1 MILQSLSVYYNR
13 LRDDPEVDIPLPG
26 FGSQKIYF
34 ALLIKPSGELI
45 QVLDLRET
53 PENRPLPKIL
63 IVPQGLEERSGA
75 KIDPHFMWD
84 NTMYV
89 LGNDNKGKPKRS
101 LQAFEAFKKFH
112 HDLGDDLNDE
122 GIKAVLNF
130 LDSWD
135 TEDAPSMKYW
145 DEMAGMNVVFQLDGD
160 LQYIHERPNIREAW
174 LKHLTE
180 KGREVIAT
188 CLVSGKE
195 TAIARLHPAIKGV
208 RGAQQKGAAIVSFN
222 LDAFKSYG
230 KDQSYNA
237 PVGEDIA
244 FSYTTALNY
253 LLRADSRQKV
263 RIGDASTLFWAERES
278 PLEGIIESIWGFRTE
293 SKNLTTETGDLK
305 DIRDFLEAARDGKQ
319 LPGIDPDIN
328 FYILGLS
335 PNASRLSVRFW
346 RAGTVGDITAKIGRH
361 FSDLSI
367 TKNFDNEPDFPS
379 MWQILKETALLRKPE
394 NIAPVLAGAVMRSI
408 LTGAAYPQSLLTA
421 IINRIRAD
429 RTVNYLRSA
438 IIKACLTRR
447 YRINNKAM
455 EVGMSLNKETTNIG
469 YRLGRLFAVL
479 ERVQERANPKIKA
492 TIRDRCYAAGSSTPR
507 IVFPLLLRLKNH
519 HISKMKNRGEAVNL
533 EKRIGEIIDGI
544 NNFPSHFDLEKQ
556 GLFALGYY
564 HQRQVFKN
572 LARQEEREE
581 EEKS

>member
-1 MILQSLSVYYNR
+1 MILQSLNVYYNR

-34 ALLIKPSGELI
+34 ALLLKHSGELI

-53 PENRPLPKIL
+53 PEKRPLPRIL
-63 IVPQGLEERSGA
+63 VVPKELEERSGA

-89 LGNDNKGKPKRS
+89 LGSDNKGKPKRS
-101 LQAFEAFKKFH
+101 LQAFEAFKRLH
-112 HDLGDDLNDE
+112 HDLGDGLDDE
-122 GIKAVLNF
+122 GMKAVLDF

-135 TEDAPSMKYW
+135 PEDAPAIKYW

-174 LKHLTE
+174 LKYLTE
-180 KGREVIAT
+180 KSRKVIAT
-188 CLVSGKE
+188 CLVSGEK

-263 RIGDASTLFWAERES
+263 QIGDASTLFWAERES

-293 SKNLTTETGDLK
+293 SKNVTTETGDLK
-305 DIRDFLEAARDGKQ
+305 DIRDFLEAARDGKE

-346 RAGTVGDITAKIGRH
+346 RVSTVGDITAKIGRH

-379 MWQILKETALLRKPE
+379 MWQLLRETAVLRKIE

-429 RTVNYLRSA
+429 QIVNYLRSA
-438 IIKACLTRR
+438 IIKACLTRK

-455 EVGMSLNKETTNIG
+455 EVNMSLNKETTNIG

-479 ERVQERANPKIKA
+479 ERVQKRANPKIKA
-492 TIRDRCYAAGSSTPR
+492 TIRDRCYGAGSSTPR
-507 IVFPLLLRLKNH
+507 IVFPQLLRLKNH
-519 HISKMKNRGEAVNL
+519 HISKLKNRGEAVNL
-533 EKRIGEIIDGI
+533 EKLIGEIMDGI
-544 NNFPSHFDLEKQ
+544 NDFPSHLDLEKQ

-564 HQRQVFKN
+564 HQRQKLFKES
-572 LARQEEREE
+572 AQQEKK

>member
-13 LRDDPEVDIPLPG
+13 LSDDPEVDVPLPG

-34 ALLIKPSGELI
+34 ALLLKPSGELI

-53 PENRPLPKIL
+53 PEKKPLPRIL
-63 IVPQGLEERSGA
+63 VVPKELEERSGA

-89 LGNDNKGKPKRS
+89 LGSDNKGKPKRS
-101 LQAFEAFKKFH
+101 LQAFEAFKKLH
-112 HDLGDDLNDE
+112 HDLGDGLDDE
-122 GIKAVLNF
+122 GMKAVLSF

-135 TEDAPSMKYW
+135 PEDAPAMKYW
-145 DEMAGMNVVFQLDGD
+145 DEMTGMNVVFQLDGD
-160 LQYIHERPNIREAW
+160 LQYIHERPNIQEVW
-174 LKHLTE
+174 LKYLTE
-180 KGREVIAT
+180 KSRKVIAT
-188 CLVSGKE
+188 CLVSGEE

-263 RIGDASTLFWAERES
+263 QIGDASTLFWAERES

-305 DIRDFLEAARDGKQ
+305 DIRDFLEAARDGKE

-346 RAGTVGDITAKIGRH
+346 RAGTVGDITAKIGQH

-379 MWQILKETALLRKPE
+379 MWQILRETALLRKTE

-429 RTVNYLRSA
+429 QIVNYLRSA
-438 IIKACLTRR
+438 IIKACLTRK

-455 EVGMSLNKETTNIG
+455 EVSMSLNKETTNIG

-479 ERVQERANPKIKA
+479 ERTQERANPKIKA
-492 TIRDRCYAAGSSTPR
+492 TIRDRYYGAVSSTPR
-507 IVFPLLLRLKNH
+507 IVFPQLLGLKNH
-519 HISKMKNRGEAVNL
+519 HISKLENRGEAVNL
-533 EKRIGEIIDGI
+533 ERLIGKIMDGI
-544 NNFPSHFDLEKQ
+544 NDFPSHLDLEKQ

-564 HQRQVFKN
+564 HQRQDFFKKS
-572 LARQEEREE
+572 AQQEEKE